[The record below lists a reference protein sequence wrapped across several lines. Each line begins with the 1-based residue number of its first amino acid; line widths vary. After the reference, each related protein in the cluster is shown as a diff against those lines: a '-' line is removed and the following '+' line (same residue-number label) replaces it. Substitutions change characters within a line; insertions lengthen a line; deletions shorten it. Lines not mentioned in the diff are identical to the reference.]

1 MATATANSP
10 TDGPPGPKVA
20 ARPVD
25 VSYQIELLGH
35 PDQRADIPNCLRPY
49 RPRGTQI
56 RDRRRCCRAK
66 HDLARNGTA
75 TDRVPHRLGCDTV
88 AAAIHVPFEHMHIF
102 HVAQFRPERKR
113 RTIILWHWSLARCP
127 SVVQECEGRA
137 RLVLLPKSNHGL
149 NRDCASR
156 R

>member
-1 MATATANSP
+1 MIRR
-10 TDGPPGPKVA
+10 PP
-20 ARPVD
+20 R
-25 VSYQIELLGH
+25 STLF
-35 PDQRADIPNCLRPY
+35 PY
-49 RPRGTQI
+49 TTLFRS
-56 RDRRRCCRAK
+56 

-137 RLVLLPKSNHGL
+137 SVYEDLTFRFSGGPGGG
-149 NRDCASR
+149 RAPPTR

>member
-1 MATATANSP
+1 
-10 TDGPPGPKVA
+10 
-20 ARPVD
+20 
-25 VSYQIELLGH
+25 
-35 PDQRADIPNCLRPY
+35 CLRPD

-56 RDRRRCCRAK
+56 RDSRRCCRAK

-102 HVAQFRPERKR
+102 HVAQFRLERKR

-137 RLVLLPKSNHGL
+137 RSPKAY
-149 NRDCASR
+149 ASR
-156 R
+156 GDATYRRHGGYPSQLAIQTHRPSGGSNRAPSVVLYGRLGSISARGEKKSKCP

>member
-1 MATATANSP
+1 
-10 TDGPPGPKVA
+10 
-20 ARPVD
+20 
-25 VSYQIELLGH
+25 
-35 PDQRADIPNCLRPY
+35 CLRPD

-56 RDRRRCCRAK
+56 RDSRRCCRAK

-102 HVAQFRPERKR
+102 HVAQFRLERKR

-137 RLVLLPKSNHGL
+137 SRCSPCSSSSGTSPVA
-149 NRDCASR
+149 CCTASVR
-156 R
+156 AGVAGGPDG